1 MFLFSLVLRNLTYY
15 FFEQRRVPL
24 VPDGA
29 NYTVSVLTA
38 HNGPCVIMQSD
49 VASSVAVKCWGPN
62 GYGSLGV
69 VRHPS
74 IHPSTRRSS
83 SSM

>member
-1 MFLFSLVLRNLTYY
+1 MSADTVVCFARFVFLFSL
-15 FFEQRRVPL
+15 RVEL
-24 VPDGA
+24 VPSGA
-29 NYTVSVLTA
+29 NYTVSVLAA

-69 VRHPS
+69 VR
-74 IHPSTRRSS
+74 
-83 SSM
+83 